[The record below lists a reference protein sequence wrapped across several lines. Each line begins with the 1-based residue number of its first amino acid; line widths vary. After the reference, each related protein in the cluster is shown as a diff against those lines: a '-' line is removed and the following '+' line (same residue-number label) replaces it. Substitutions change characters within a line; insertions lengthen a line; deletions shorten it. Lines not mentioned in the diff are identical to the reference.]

1 VPRTLGAPA
10 GPDALSRKTDDS
22 RRRREI
28 HSKEG
33 DPEMRMLMVL
43 SLVAVTGC
51 AVAGESRT
59 GESLIGMSREQLQA
73 CAAWRAEEVASDG
86 QVVLAWSARTADPGA
101 GRMHPVAA
109 SRARY
114 CSMSVTLRDGRVE
127 SVEYGPRSR
136 LMMLSG
142 DRCVYALDRC

>member
-1 VPRTLGAPA
+1 MRT
-10 GPDALSRKTDDS
+10 S
-22 RRRREI
+22 
-28 HSKEG
+28 
-33 DPEMRMLMVL
+33 MVL
-43 SLVAVTGC
+43 SLVGVTAC

-59 GESLIGMSREQLQA
+59 GEALIGMSREQVQA
-73 CAAWRAEEVASDG
+73 CAAWRAQETASGDH
-86 QVVLAWSARTADPGA
+86 VVLAWSARDADPGA

-127 SVEYGPRSR
+127 SVDYGPRSR
-136 LMMLSG
+136 LMMISG